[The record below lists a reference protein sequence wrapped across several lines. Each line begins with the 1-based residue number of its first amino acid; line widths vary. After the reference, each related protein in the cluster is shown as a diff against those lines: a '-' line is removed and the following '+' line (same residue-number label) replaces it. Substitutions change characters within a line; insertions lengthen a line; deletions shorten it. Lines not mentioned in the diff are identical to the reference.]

1 MKVGKDK
8 VVLMHYTLKNDA
20 GDVIDSS
27 DGADPLPFLQ
37 GHGNI
42 IPGLEKALEG
52 SKAGDKLEVSIK
64 PKDAYG
70 ERMKDAIQ
78 EIPSSAL
85 QGIDEVKVGMQLQSQ
100 DQDGN
105 PFLVT
110 VIKIEPVSKTLVS
123 EASNSNPSVSTS
135 SSKTKVKTTTVST
148 SKVSSTKVSYDKII
162 TVDANHP
169 LAGQTLHFSVSIES
183 VRKAEAEEL
192 SHGHVHADGQH
203 HH

>member
-42 IPGLEKALEG
+42 IPGLESALEG
-52 SKAGDKLEVSIK
+52 SKVGDKLDVSIK
-64 PKDAYG
+64 PEEGYG

-85 QGIDEVKVGMQLQSQ
+85 KGVDEVKVGMQLQSQ
-100 DQDGN
+100 DKDGN
-105 PFLVT
+105 AFLVNVT
-110 VIKIEPVSKTLVS
+110 KIED
-123 EASNSNPSVSTS
+123 
-135 SSKTKVKTTTVST
+135 
-148 SKVSSTKVSYDKII
+148 DKI

-169 LAGQTLHFSVSIES
+169 LAGETLHFSVSIES

-192 SHGHVHADGQH
+192 SHGHVHADGH
-203 HH
+203 HHHH

>member
-27 DGADPLPFLQ
+27 DGGDPLPFLQ

-42 IPGLEKALEG
+42 IHGLESALEG
-52 SKAGDKLEVSIK
+52 SKVGDKLDVSIE
-64 PKDAYG
+64 PEEGYG
-70 ERMKDAIQ
+70 ERMQDAIQ

-85 QGIDEVKVGMQLQSQ
+85 QDIDEGKVGMQLELQ
-100 DQDGN
+100 DKDGN
-105 PFLVT
+105 AFLVT
-110 VIKIEPVSKTLVS
+110 VTKIED
-123 EASNSNPSVSTS
+123 
-135 SSKTKVKTTTVST
+135 
-148 SKVSSTKVSYDKII
+148 DKI
-162 TVDANHP
+162 TVDGNHP

-183 VRKAEAEEL
+183 IRKAEAEEL
-192 SHGHVHADGQH
+192 SHGHVHADGNH

>member
-1 MKVGKDK
+1 MGSFYISGANMKVGKDK

-42 IPGLEKALEG
+42 IPGLESALEG
-52 SKAGDKLEVSIK
+52 SKVGDKLEVSIK
-64 PKDAYG
+64 PEEGYG
-70 ERMKDAIQ
+70 VRMKDAIQ

-85 QGIDEVKVGMQLQSQ
+85 KGVDDVKVGMQLQSE
-100 DQDGN
+100 DKDGN
-105 PFLVT
+105 AFLVSVT
-110 VIKIEPVSKTLVS
+110 KIED
-123 EASNSNPSVSTS
+123 
-135 SSKTKVKTTTVST
+135 
-148 SKVSSTKVSYDKII
+148 DKI
-162 TVDANHP
+162 TVDGNHP

-183 VRKAEAEEL
+183 IRKAEAEEL

-203 HH
+203 NH

>member
-1 MKVGKDK
+1 MGSFYISGANMKVGKDK

-42 IPGLEKALEG
+42 IPGLESALEG
-52 SKAGDKLEVSIK
+52 SKVGDKLDVSIE
-64 PKDAYG
+64 PEEGYG
-70 ERMKDAIQ
+70 ERIKDAIQ

-85 QGIDEVKVGMQLQSQ
+85 QGVDEVKVGMQLQSQ
-100 DQDGN
+100 DKDGN
-105 PFLVT
+105 AFLVT
-110 VIKIEPVSKTLVS
+110 VTKIDD
-123 EASNSNPSVSTS
+123 
-135 SSKTKVKTTTVST
+135 
-148 SKVSSTKVSYDKII
+148 DKI
-162 TVDANHP
+162 TVDGNHP
-169 LAGQTLHFSVSIES
+169 LAGQTLHFSVRIES

>member
-8 VVLMHYTLKNDA
+8 VVLMHYTLKNDV

-42 IPGLEKALEG
+42 IPGLESALEG
-52 SKAGDKLEVSIK
+52 SKVGDKLEVSIK
-64 PKDAYG
+64 PEEGYG
-70 ERMKDAIQ
+70 VRMKDAIQ

-85 QGIDEVKVGMQLQSQ
+85 KGVDEVKVGMQLQSQ

-105 PFLVT
+105 AFLVN
-110 VIKIEPVSKTLVS
+110 VIKIED
-123 EASNSNPSVSTS
+123 
-135 SSKTKVKTTTVST
+135 
-148 SKVSSTKVSYDKII
+148 DKI

-183 VRKAEAEEL
+183 IRKAEDEEL
-192 SHGHVHADGQH
+192 SHGHVHADGH
-203 HH
+203 HHH

>member
-8 VVLMHYTLKNDA
+8 VVLMHYTLKNDK
-20 GDVIDSS
+20 GEVIDSS
-27 DGADPLPFLQ
+27 DGGDPLPFLQ

-42 IPGLEKALEG
+42 IPGLENALEG
-52 SKAGDKLEVSIK
+52 AKVGDKLDVSIK
-64 PKDAYG
+64 PEEAYG

-78 EIPSSAL
+78 EIPKSAL
-85 QGIDEVKVGMQLQSQ
+85 KGIDEVKVGMQLQSQ

-105 PFLVT
+105 AFLVSVT
-110 VIKIEPVSKTLVS
+110 KIED
-123 EASNSNPSVSTS
+123 
-135 SSKTKVKTTTVST
+135 
-148 SKVSSTKVSYDKII
+148 DKI

-183 VRKAEAEEL
+183 VRKAETEEL
-192 SHGHVHADGQH
+192 SHGHVHADGNH

>member
-1 MKVGKDK
+1 MGSFYISGANMKVGKDK

-42 IPGLEKALEG
+42 IHGLESALEG
-52 SKAGDKLEVSIK
+52 SKVGDKLDVSIE
-64 PKDAYG
+64 PEDGYG
-70 ERMKDAIQ
+70 LRMQDAIQ
-78 EIPSSAL
+78 EIPNSAL
-85 QGIDEVKVGMQLQSQ
+85 QSVDEVKVGMQLQSQ

-105 PFLVT
+105 AFLVT
-110 VIKIEPVSKTLVS
+110 VTKIED
-123 EASNSNPSVSTS
+123 
-135 SSKTKVKTTTVST
+135 
-148 SKVSSTKVSYDKII
+148 DKI

-183 VRKAEAEEL
+183 IRKAEVEEL

-203 HH
+203 NH

>member
-1 MKVGKDK
+1 MGSFYISGANMKVGKDK

-42 IPGLEKALEG
+42 IPGLESALEG
-52 SKAGDKLEVSIK
+52 SKVGDKLEVSIK
-64 PKDAYG
+64 PEEGYG
-70 ERMKDAIQ
+70 VRMKDAIQ

-85 QGIDEVKVGMQLQSQ
+85 KGVDEVKVGMQLQSQ
-100 DQDGN
+100 DKDGN
-105 PFLVT
+105 AFLVNVT
-110 VIKIEPVSKTLVS
+110 KIED
-123 EASNSNPSVSTS
+123 
-135 SSKTKVKTTTVST
+135 
-148 SKVSSTKVSYDKII
+148 DKI

-183 VRKAEAEEL
+183 IRKAEDEEL

-203 HH
+203 NH

>member
-1 MKVGKDK
+1 MKVEKDK

-27 DGADPLPFLQ
+27 DGGDPLPFLQ

-42 IPGLEKALEG
+42 IPGLESALEG
-52 SKAGDKLEVSIK
+52 SKVGDKLDVSIK
-64 PKDAYG
+64 PEEGYG

-85 QGIDEVKVGMQLQSQ
+85 QGVDEVKVGMQLQSQ
-100 DQDGN
+100 DKDGN
-105 PFLVT
+105 AFLVT
-110 VIKIEPVSKTLVS
+110 VTKIDD
-123 EASNSNPSVSTS
+123 
-135 SSKTKVKTTTVST
+135 
-148 SKVSSTKVSYDKII
+148 DKI
-162 TVDANHP
+162 TVDGNHP

-183 VRKAEAEEL
+183 VRKAEDEEL

-203 HH
+203 NH

>member
-1 MKVGKDK
+1 MGSFYISGANMKVGKDK

-42 IPGLEKALEG
+42 IPGLESALEG
-52 SKAGDKLEVSIK
+52 SKVGDKLDVSIE
-64 PKDAYG
+64 PEEGYG
-70 ERMKDAIQ
+70 LPMKDAIQ

-85 QGIDEVKVGMQLQSQ
+85 QGVDEVKVGMQLQSQ
-100 DQDGN
+100 DKDGN
-105 PFLVT
+105 AFLVSVT
-110 VIKIEPVSKTLVS
+110 KIED
-123 EASNSNPSVSTS
+123 
-135 SSKTKVKTTTVST
+135 
-148 SKVSSTKVSYDKII
+148 DKI
-162 TVDANHP
+162 TVDGNHP

-183 VRKAEAEEL
+183 IRKAEAEEL

-203 HH
+203 NH

>member
-1 MKVGKDK
+1 MGSFYISGANMKVGKDK

-42 IPGLEKALEG
+42 IPGLESALEG
-52 SKAGDKLEVSIK
+52 SKVGDKLEVSIK
-64 PKDAYG
+64 PEEGYG
-70 ERMKDAIQ
+70 VRMKDAIQ

-85 QGIDEVKVGMQLQSQ
+85 KGVDEVKVGMQLQSQ
-100 DQDGN
+100 DKDGN
-105 PFLVT
+105 AFLVN
-110 VIKIEPVSKTLVS
+110 VIKIED
-123 EASNSNPSVSTS
+123 
-135 SSKTKVKTTTVST
+135 
-148 SKVSSTKVSYDKII
+148 DKI

-183 VRKAEAEEL
+183 IRKAEDEEL

-203 HH
+203 NH

>member
-27 DGADPLPFLQ
+27 EGGDPLPFLQ

-42 IPGLEKALEG
+42 IPGLESVLEG
-52 SKAGDKLEVSIK
+52 SKVGDKLDVSIK
-64 PKDAYG
+64 PEEGYG
-70 ERMKDAIQ
+70 LHMKDAIQ

-85 QGIDEVKVGMQLQSQ
+85 KGIDDVKVGMQLQSQ

-105 PFLVT
+105 AFLVT
-110 VIKIEPVSKTLVS
+110 VTKIED
-123 EASNSNPSVSTS
+123 
-135 SSKTKVKTTTVST
+135 
-148 SKVSSTKVSYDKII
+148 DKI

-192 SHGHVHADGQH
+192 SHGHVHSNGH
-203 HH
+203 EH

>member
-1 MKVGKDK
+1 MKIGKDKKLSAKVKVSAEIEVKKTAAKKAETKKLSAKKTEANIKVGKDK

-27 DGADPLPFLQ
+27 DGGDPLPFLQ

-42 IPGLEKALEG
+42 IPGLESALEG
-52 SKAGDKLEVSIK
+52 SKAGDKLDVSIK
-64 PKDAYG
+64 PEEAYG

-78 EIPSSAL
+78 EIPKSAL
-85 QGIDEVKVGMQLQSQ
+85 KGIDEVKVGMQLQSQ

-110 VIKIEPVSKTLVS
+110 VTKIED
-123 EASNSNPSVSTS
+123 
-135 SSKTKVKTTTVST
+135 
-148 SKVSSTKVSYDKII
+148 DKI

-192 SHGHVHADGQH
+192 SHGHVHADGH
-203 HH
+203 HHH

>member
-1 MKVGKDK
+1 MKVEKDK

-27 DGADPLPFLQ
+27 DGGDPLPFLQ

-42 IPGLEKALEG
+42 IPGLESALEG
-52 SKAGDKLEVSIK
+52 SKVGDKLDVSIK
-64 PKDAYG
+64 PEEGYG

-85 QGIDEVKVGMQLQSQ
+85 KGVDEVKVGMQLQSQ
-100 DQDGN
+100 DKDGN
-105 PFLVT
+105 SFLVSVT
-110 VIKIEPVSKTLVS
+110 KIED
-123 EASNSNPSVSTS
+123 
-135 SSKTKVKTTTVST
+135 
-148 SKVSSTKVSYDKII
+148 DKI
-162 TVDANHP
+162 TVDGDHP

-183 VRKAEAEEL
+183 IRKAESEEL

>member
-1 MKVGKDK
+1 MGSFYISGANMKVGKDK

-42 IPGLEKALEG
+42 IPGLESALEG
-52 SKAGDKLEVSIK
+52 SKVGDKLDVSIE
-64 PKDAYG
+64 PEEGYG
-70 ERMKDAIQ
+70 LRMKDAIQ

-85 QGIDEVKVGMQLQSQ
+85 KGVDEVKVGMQLQSQ
-100 DQDGN
+100 DKDGN
-105 PFLVT
+105 AFLVSVT
-110 VIKIEPVSKTLVS
+110 KIED
-123 EASNSNPSVSTS
+123 
-135 SSKTKVKTTTVST
+135 
-148 SKVSSTKVSYDKII
+148 DKI
-162 TVDANHP
+162 TVDGNHP

-183 VRKAEAEEL
+183 IRKAEAEEL

-203 HH
+203 NH

>member
-42 IPGLEKALEG
+42 IPGLESALEG
-52 SKAGDKLEVSIK
+52 SKVGDKLDVSIE
-64 PKDAYG
+64 PEEGYG
-70 ERMKDAIQ
+70 LPMKDAIQ

-85 QGIDEVKVGMQLQSQ
+85 QGVDEVKVGMQLQSQ
-100 DQDGN
+100 DKDGN
-105 PFLVT
+105 AFLVT
-110 VIKIEPVSKTLVS
+110 VTKIED
-123 EASNSNPSVSTS
+123 
-135 SSKTKVKTTTVST
+135 
-148 SKVSSTKVSYDKII
+148 DKI
-162 TVDANHP
+162 TVDGNHP

-183 VRKAEAEEL
+183 IRKAEAEEL
-192 SHGHVHADGQH
+192 SHGHVHTDGQH
-203 HH
+203 NH

>member
-1 MKVGKDK
+1 LGSFYISGANMKVGKDK

-42 IPGLEKALEG
+42 IPGLESALEG
-52 SKAGDKLEVSIK
+52 SKVGDKLEVSIK
-64 PKDAYG
+64 PEEGYG
-70 ERMKDAIQ
+70 VRMKDAIQ

-85 QGIDEVKVGMQLQSQ
+85 KGVDEVKVGMQLQSQ
-100 DQDGN
+100 DKDGN
-105 PFLVT
+105 AFLVNVT
-110 VIKIEPVSKTLVS
+110 KIED
-123 EASNSNPSVSTS
+123 
-135 SSKTKVKTTTVST
+135 
-148 SKVSSTKVSYDKII
+148 DKI

-183 VRKAEAEEL
+183 IRKAEDEEL

-203 HH
+203 NH

>member
-42 IPGLEKALEG
+42 IPGLESALEG
-52 SKAGDKLEVSIK
+52 SKVGDKLDVSIK
-64 PKDAYG
+64 PEEGYG

-85 QGIDEVKVGMQLQSQ
+85 KGIDEVKVGMQLQSQ
-100 DQDGN
+100 DKDGN
-105 PFLVT
+105 AFLVT
-110 VIKIEPVSKTLVS
+110 VTKIDD
-123 EASNSNPSVSTS
+123 
-135 SSKTKVKTTTVST
+135 
-148 SKVSSTKVSYDKII
+148 DKI
-162 TVDANHP
+162 TVDGNHP

-192 SHGHVHADGQH
+192 SHGHVHADGH
-203 HH
+203 HHH

>member
-1 MKVGKDK
+1 MGSFYISGANMKVGKDK

-42 IPGLEKALEG
+42 IPGLESALEG
-52 SKAGDKLEVSIK
+52 SKVGDKLEVSIK
-64 PKDAYG
+64 PEEGYG
-70 ERMKDAIQ
+70 VRMKDAIQ

-85 QGIDEVKVGMQLQSQ
+85 KGVDEVKVGMQLQSQ

-105 PFLVT
+105 AFLVNVT
-110 VIKIEPVSKTLVS
+110 KIED
-123 EASNSNPSVSTS
+123 
-135 SSKTKVKTTTVST
+135 
-148 SKVSSTKVSYDKII
+148 DKI

-169 LAGQTLHFSVSIES
+169 LAGETLHFSVSIES
-183 VRKAEAEEL
+183 IRKAEAEEL
-192 SHGHVHADGQH
+192 SHGHVHADGNH

>member
-1 MKVGKDK
+1 LGSFYISGANMKVGKDK

-42 IPGLEKALEG
+42 IPGLESALEG
-52 SKAGDKLEVSIK
+52 SKVGDKLDVSIE
-64 PKDAYG
+64 PEEGYG
-70 ERMKDAIQ
+70 LRMKDAIQ

-85 QGIDEVKVGMQLQSQ
+85 QGVDEVKVGMQLQSQ
-100 DQDGN
+100 DKDGN
-105 PFLVT
+105 AFLVSVT
-110 VIKIEPVSKTLVS
+110 KIED
-123 EASNSNPSVSTS
+123 
-135 SSKTKVKTTTVST
+135 
-148 SKVSSTKVSYDKII
+148 DKI
-162 TVDANHP
+162 TVDGNHP

-183 VRKAEAEEL
+183 IRKAEAEEL

-203 HH
+203 NH

>member
-1 MKVGKDK
+1 MGSFYISGANMKVGKDK

-27 DGADPLPFLQ
+27 NGADPLPFLQ

-42 IPGLEKALEG
+42 IPGLESALEG
-52 SKAGDKLEVSIK
+52 SKVGDKLDVSIK
-64 PKDAYG
+64 PEEGYG

-85 QGIDEVKVGMQLQSQ
+85 QGVDEVKVGMQLQSQ
-100 DQDGN
+100 DKDGN
-105 PFLVT
+105 AFLVSVT
-110 VIKIEPVSKTLVS
+110 KIED
-123 EASNSNPSVSTS
+123 
-135 SSKTKVKTTTVST
+135 
-148 SKVSSTKVSYDKII
+148 DKI
-162 TVDANHP
+162 TVDGNHP

-183 VRKAEAEEL
+183 IRKAEAEEL

-203 HH
+203 NH

>member
-1 MKVGKDK
+1 MKVEKDK

-27 DGADPLPFLQ
+27 DGGDPLPFLQ

-42 IPGLEKALEG
+42 IPGLESALEG
-52 SKAGDKLEVSIK
+52 SKVGDKLDVSIK
-64 PKDAYG
+64 PEEGYG

-85 QGIDEVKVGMQLQSQ
+85 QGVDEVKVGMQLQSQ
-100 DQDGN
+100 DKDGN
-105 PFLVT
+105 AFLVT
-110 VIKIEPVSKTLVS
+110 VTKIDD
-123 EASNSNPSVSTS
+123 
-135 SSKTKVKTTTVST
+135 
-148 SKVSSTKVSYDKII
+148 DKI
-162 TVDANHP
+162 TVDGNHP

-203 HH
+203 NH

>member
-1 MKVGKDK
+1 MKIGKDK

-27 DGADPLPFLQ
+27 DGGDPLPFLQ

-42 IPGLEKALEG
+42 IPGLESALEG
-52 SKAGDKLEVSIK
+52 SKEGDKLDVSIK
-64 PKDAYG
+64 PEEAYG

-78 EIPSSAL
+78 EIPKSAL
-85 QGIDEVKVGMQLQSQ
+85 KGIDEVKVGMQLQSQ

-110 VIKIEPVSKTLVS
+110 VTKIED
-123 EASNSNPSVSTS
+123 
-135 SSKTKVKTTTVST
+135 
-148 SKVSSTKVSYDKII
+148 DKI

-192 SHGHVHADGQH
+192 SHGHVHTDGH
-203 HH
+203 HHH

>member
-1 MKVGKDK
+1 MQVGKDK

-42 IPGLEKALEG
+42 IPGLESALEG
-52 SKAGDKLEVSIK
+52 SKVGDKLDVSIE
-64 PKDAYG
+64 PEEGYG
-70 ERMKDAIQ
+70 IRMQDAIQ

-85 QGIDEVKVGMQLQSQ
+85 KGVDEVKVGMQLQSQ
-100 DQDGN
+100 DKDGN
-105 PFLVT
+105 AFLVNVT
-110 VIKIEPVSKTLVS
+110 KIED
-123 EASNSNPSVSTS
+123 
-135 SSKTKVKTTTVST
+135 
-148 SKVSSTKVSYDKII
+148 DKI
-162 TVDANHP
+162 TVDGNHP
-169 LAGQTLHFSVSIES
+169 LAGQTLHFSVRIKS